1 MKMDAEGSF
10 KPSVF
15 LLASVAYEQE
25 ISNNSGR
32 IYTPRM
38 KCHRQVIDLMT
49 LRLVF
54 GLPLPARREAGE
66 DDFHEPVP

>member
-1 MKMDAEGSF
+1 MKMDTEGSF
-10 KPSVF
+10 TPSVF
-15 LLASVAYEQE
+15 LPATGAYQQE
-25 ISNNSGR
+25 ISNHPGR
-32 IYTPRM
+32 IYTPSLKR
-38 KCHRQVIDLMT
+38 HRQVIDLMT